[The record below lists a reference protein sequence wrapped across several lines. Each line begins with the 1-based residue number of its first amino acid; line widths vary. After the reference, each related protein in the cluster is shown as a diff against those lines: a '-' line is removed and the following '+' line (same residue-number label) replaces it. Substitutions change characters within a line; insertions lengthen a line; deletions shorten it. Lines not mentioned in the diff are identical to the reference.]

1 MGMEIENIIY
11 QLIENIYMYIYDKI
25 EINEFVQ

>member
-1 MGMEIENIIY
+1 MGMEIENIMN

>member
-1 MGMEIENIIY
+1 MGMEIEKIIY

>member
-1 MGMEIENIIY
+1 MGMEIEKIIY
-11 QLIENIYMYIYDKI
+11 PLIENIYMYIYDKI